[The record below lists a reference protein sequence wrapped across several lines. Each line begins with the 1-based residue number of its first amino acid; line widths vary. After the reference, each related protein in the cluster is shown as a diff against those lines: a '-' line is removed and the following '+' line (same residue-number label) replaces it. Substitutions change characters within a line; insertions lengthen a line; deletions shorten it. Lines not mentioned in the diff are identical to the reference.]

1 MSEERKIMIKNR
13 IILMIVG
20 FIVLIMGILGAI
32 PDLEI
37 GTEPIWHAIL
47 KIIIGLVAI
56 ILAYINKD

>member
-1 MSEERKIMIKNR
+1 
-13 IILMIVG
+13 MIVG

-56 ILAYINKD
+56 VLAYMNKE

>member
-1 MSEERKIMIKNR
+1 MIKNR

-20 FIVLIMGILGAI
+20 FIVFIMGILGAI

-47 KIIIGLVAI
+47 KIIIGLIAI